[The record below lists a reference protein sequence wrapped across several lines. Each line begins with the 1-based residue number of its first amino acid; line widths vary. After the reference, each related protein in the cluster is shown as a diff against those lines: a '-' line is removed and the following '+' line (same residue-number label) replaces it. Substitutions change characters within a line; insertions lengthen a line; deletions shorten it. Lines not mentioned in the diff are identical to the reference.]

1 MVFVPF
7 IPMTSSFV
15 PAVYVRSSGEKP
27 RPISPASSLPAHPL
41 PGKST
46 GAFSFPKH
54 IHEEAFM
61 VKNTPAIPFSEET
74 AALSP
79 GESGKIRD
87 RYRLFQLLN
96 PLPSTSDASTTD
108 MKAVG
113 SCSARNFFSC
123 MACLGSRRVRRT
135 GRGCLEYPPMPS
147 SLVTPL

>member
-1 MVFVPF
+1 M
-7 IPMTSSFV
+7 
-15 PAVYVRSSGEKP
+15 SG
-27 RPISPASSLPAHPL
+27 L
-41 PGKST
+41 PGKNP
-46 GAFSFPKH
+46 GPFPPLLPFRRFPAREKHRGFSFPQNNTMKK
-54 IHEEAFM
+54 AFM
-61 VKNTPAIPFSEET
+61 VQNTPAIPFSEET